1 MKIEIVATA
10 RKAQGTGASRRLR
23 TSGFVP
29 GIIYGGAAPAAQ
41 IEIAHNPL
49 FHAMRKEAFHASI
62 LDLNLDGAVQPV
74 LLRDYQMHAF
84 RQQIQHIDFQRVD
97 ANKEIHI
104 KVPLHFANAEIS
116 PAVKQSGALVS
127 HVMND
132 VQIACLPKDLPEFI
146 LVDLKDLSTAHSI
159 HLKDIAFP
167 AGVRAITHGKDN
179 PVVVTAMVR
188 GAEEVVAVADAPT
201 AGDVPATAQKA
212 PEAAAG
218 KAAAGKDAKAA
229 PAKAAPAKDAKAA
242 PAKKK

>member
-1 MKIEIVATA
+1 MKIEVIATT

-23 TSGFVP
+23 NAGFVP
-29 GIIYGGAAPAAQ
+29 GIIYGGPAAAAQ

-62 LDLNLDGAVQPV
+62 LDLTLDGVAQQV

-104 KVPLHFANAEIS
+104 KVPLHFANVEIS

-132 VQIACLPKDLPEFI
+132 IQIACLP
-146 LVDLKDLSTAHSI
+146 
-159 HLKDIAFP
+159 
-167 AGVRAITHGKDN
+167 
-179 PVVVTAMVR
+179 
-188 GAEEVVAVADAPT
+188 
-201 AGDVPATAQKA
+201 
-212 PEAAAG
+212 
-218 KAAAGKDAKAA
+218 
-229 PAKAAPAKDAKAA
+229 
-242 PAKKK
+242 

>member
-1 MKIEIVATA
+1 MKIEVVATT
-10 RKAQGTGASRRLR
+10 RKTQGTGASRRLR
-23 TSGFVP
+23 TAGFVP
-29 GIIYGGAAPAAQ
+29 GIIYGGTTPAAQ

-97 ANKEIHI
+97 ANKEIHM
-104 KVPLHFANAEIS
+104 KVPLHFANADIS
-116 PAVKQSGALVS
+116 PAVKQSGALIS

-132 VQIACLPKDLPEFI
+132 VQIACLPKDLPEFV

-167 AGVRAITHGKDN
+167 AGVRVVTHGNDN

-188 GAEEVVAVADAPT
+188 GAEEVVAAADAAV

-212 PEAAAG
+212 PDAAAG
-218 KAAAGKDAKAA
+218 KAAAGKDG
-229 PAKAAPAKDAKAA
+229 KAAPAKDAKAPAKAAA